1 MANGNEKRGEKD
13 MLDVKELRTNPERIK
28 KAMETRNENPG
39 QIDAIISM
47 DETRREIIQKADEL
61 KAQRNQLSKAVAK
74 LKSSGKKDEA
84 IRNIEESKEIGN
96 KIKEFDDQL
105 REIET
110 QQESMISQLPNIPSE
125 KVPVGKD
132 EKDNVEVLRWGEPK
146 KFDFEPKP
154 HWEIGPELG
163 MMDFERASKM
173 SGARFVVLT
182 EGIAR
187 LERALINFMLDSHIQ
202 NGYKEVN
209 IPYLVKR
216 ETMYATGQLP
226 KFEEEAYKTT
236 PDDMFLIPTAEVFL
250 AGMHKD
256 EIIEDQN
263 LPLKY
268 CAYSACFRR
277 EAGSYGKDVRGMIRV
292 HQFEKVELVQYT
304 KPLDSFDELERLT
317 NDAEGILRALELPYR
332 KILLCSGDMGFGSA
346 MTYDL
351 EVWLPS
357 YKGYKEISSCS
368 NDTDFQ
374 ARRANMRYR
383 NKENKLEYLHTL
395 NGSGLAVGRTLV
407 AILENYQNEDGT
419 ISVPGVLK
427 GYMGGAERIFG

>member
-1 MANGNEKRGEKD
+1 
-13 MLDVKELRTNPERIK
+13 MLDVKELRQNTEKIK
-28 KAMETRNENPG
+28 KAMESRNEDPK
-39 QIDAIISM
+39 QIDEIIAL
-47 DETRREIIQKADEL
+47 DEKRREIIQKADEL
-61 KAQRNQLSKAVAK
+61 KALRNQLSKAVAK
-74 LKSSGKKDEA
+74 LKSSGKKEEA
-84 IRNIEESKEIGN
+84 TKNIEESKDIGN
-96 KIKEFDDQL
+96 KIKEYDDHL
-105 REIET
+105 REIEGK
-110 QQESMISQLPNIPSE
+110 QEEMVSQLPNIPSE
-125 KVPVGKD
+125 QTPVGKD
-132 EKDNVEVLRWGEPK
+132 EKDNKEIMKWGHPK
-146 KFDFEPKP
+146 VFDFMPKP

-173 SGARFVVLT
+173 SGARFVVLSK
-182 EGIAR
+182 GMAR
-187 LERALINFMLDSHIQ
+187 LERALINFMLDHHTQ
-202 NGYKEVN
+202 NNGYTETN

-256 EIIEDQN
+256 EILEDRS

-292 HQFEKVELVQYT
+292 HQFEKVELVKYT
-304 KPLDSFDELERLT
+304 RPENSYDELEELT
-317 NDAEGILRALELPYR
+317 NDAESILRTLELPYR
-332 KILLCSGDMGFGSA
+332 KILLCTGDMGFGSA
-346 MTYDL
+346 YTYDL

-357 YKGYKEISSCS
+357 YNSYKEISSCS

-374 ARRANMRYR
+374 ARRANIRYR
-383 NKENKLEYLHTL
+383 NKENKLDYVHTL

-419 ISVPGVLK
+419 VTVPEALR
-427 GYMGGAERIFG
+427 GYMGGAERLFG

>member
-1 MANGNEKRGEKD
+1 
-13 MLDVKELRTNPERIK
+13 MLDVRELRMNPEQIK
-28 KAMETRNENPG
+28 KGMEIRNEDPK
-39 QIDAIISM
+39 QIDEIIVL
-47 DETRREIIQKADEL
+47 DEKRREIIQKADEL
-61 KAQRNQLSKAVAK
+61 KAKRNQLSKAVAK
-74 LKSSGKKDEA
+74 LKSTGKKEEA
-84 IRNIEESKEIGN
+84 AKNIEESKNIGN
-96 KIKEFDDQL
+96 RIKELDERL
-105 REIET
+105 REIEGE
-110 QQESMISQLPNIPSE
+110 QGSMISQLPNIPSE
-125 KVPVGKD
+125 KAPIGKD
-132 EKDNVEVLRWGEPK
+132 EKENKEIFKWGEPK
-146 KFDFEPKP
+146 AFNFEPKP

-182 EGIAR
+182 SSIAR
-187 LERALINFMLDSHIQ
+187 LERALINFMLDYHTLQ
-202 NGYKEVN
+202 NGYKEIN

-236 PDDMFLIPTAEVFL
+236 PDDLFLIPTAEVFL

-256 EIIEDQN
+256 EIIDDHS
-263 LPLKY
+263 LPIKY

-292 HQFEKVELVQYT
+292 HQFEKVELVKYT
-304 KPLDSFDELERLT
+304 RPENSYAELEQLT
-317 NDAEGILRALELPYR
+317 NDAESILQALELPYR
-332 KILLCSGDMGFGSA
+332 KILLCTGDMGFGSA
-346 MTYDL
+346 KTYDL

-357 YKGYKEISSCS
+357 YKSYKEISSCS

-383 NKENKLEYLHTL
+383 NKENKLEFVHTL

-407 AILENYQNEDGT
+407 AILENYQNQDGT
-419 ISVPGVLK
+419 VTIPEELR

>member
-1 MANGNEKRGEKD
+1 
-13 MLDVKELRTNPERIK
+13 MLDVKILRQNTEEIK
-28 KAMETRNENPG
+28 KAMESRNEDPR
-39 QIDAIISM
+39 QIDKIIAL
-47 DETRREIIQKADEL
+47 DEKRREFIQKADEL
-61 KAQRNQLSKAVAK
+61 KAKRNQLSKAVAK
-74 LKSSGKKDEA
+74 LKSAGKKEEA
-84 IRNIEESKEIGN
+84 AKNIEESKDIGN
-96 KIKEFDDQL
+96 KIKEFDDRL
-105 REIET
+105 RETEEK
-110 QQESMISQLPNIPSE
+110 QEALISQLPNIPLE
-125 KVPVGKD
+125 NVPVGKD
-132 EKDNVEVLRWGEPK
+132 EKSNKEIMKWGEPGT
-146 KFDFEPKP
+146 FQYEPKP

-173 SGARFVVLT
+173 SGARFVVLSDR
-182 EGIAR
+182 IAR
-187 LERALINFMLDSHIQ
+187 LERALINFMLDYQ
-202 NGYKEVN
+202 TEKNGYSEIN

-216 ETMYATGQLP
+216 DTMFATGQLP

-256 EIIEDQN
+256 EILEESE
-263 LPLKY
+263 LPKKY

-292 HQFEKVELVQYT
+292 HQFDKVELVKYT
-304 KPLDSFDELERLT
+304 KPEDSFNELEKLT
-317 NDAEGILRALELPYR
+317 NDAESILRELDLPYR
-332 KILLCSGDMGFGSA
+332 KILLCTGDMGFGA
-346 MTYDL
+346 AKTYDL

-357 YKGYKEISSCS
+357 YKSYKEISSCS

-407 AILENYQNEDGT
+407 AILENYQNKDGT
-419 ISVPGVLK
+419 VTVPEVLR

>member
-1 MANGNEKRGEKD
+1 
-13 MLDVKELRTNPERIK
+13 MLDVKELRQNTEKIK
-28 KAMETRNENPG
+28 KAMESRNEDPK
-39 QIDAIISM
+39 QIDEIIAL
-47 DETRREIIQKADEL
+47 DEKRREIIQKADEL
-61 KAQRNQLSKAVAK
+61 KALRNQLSKAVAK
-74 LKSSGKKDEA
+74 LKSSGKKEEA
-84 IRNIEESKEIGN
+84 TKNIEESKDIGN
-96 KIKEFDDQL
+96 KIKEYDDHL
-105 REIET
+105 REIEGK
-110 QQESMISQLPNIPSE
+110 QEEMVSQLPNIPSE
-125 KVPVGKD
+125 QTPVGKD
-132 EKDNVEVLRWGEPK
+132 EKDNKEIMKWGHPK
-146 KFDFEPKP
+146 VFDFEPKP

-173 SGARFVVLT
+173 SGARFVVLSK
-182 EGIAR
+182 GMAR
-187 LERALINFMLDSHIQ
+187 LERALINFMLDHHTQ
-202 NGYKEVN
+202 NNGYTETN

-256 EIIEDQN
+256 EILEDRS

-292 HQFEKVELVQYT
+292 HQFEKVELVKYT
-304 KPLDSFDELERLT
+304 RPENSYDELEELT
-317 NDAEGILRALELPYR
+317 NDAESILRTLELPYR
-332 KILLCSGDMGFGSA
+332 KILLCTGDMGFGSA
-346 MTYDL
+346 YTYDL

-357 YKGYKEISSCS
+357 YNSYKEISSCS

-374 ARRANMRYR
+374 ARRANIRYR
-383 NKENKLEYLHTL
+383 NKENKLDYVHTL

-419 ISVPGVLK
+419 VTVPEALR
-427 GYMGGAERIFG
+427 GYMGGAERLFG

>member
-1 MANGNEKRGEKD
+1 
-13 MLDVKELRTNPERIK
+13 MLDVKILRQNTEEIK
-28 KAMETRNENPG
+28 KAMESRNEDPR
-39 QIDAIISM
+39 QIDKIIAL
-47 DETRREIIQKADEL
+47 DEKRREFIQKADEL
-61 KAQRNQLSKAVAK
+61 KAKRNQLSKAVAK
-74 LKSSGKKDEA
+74 LKSAGKKEEA
-84 IRNIEESKEIGN
+84 AKNIEESKDIGN
-96 KIKEFDDQL
+96 KIKEFDDRL
-105 REIET
+105 RETEEK
-110 QQESMISQLPNIPSE
+110 QEALISQLPNIPLE
-125 KVPVGKD
+125 NVPVGKD
-132 EKDNVEVLRWGEPK
+132 EKSNKEIMKWGEPGT
-146 KFDFEPKP
+146 FQFEPKP

-173 SGARFVVLT
+173 SGARFVVLSDR
-182 EGIAR
+182 IAR
-187 LERALINFMLDSHIQ
+187 LERALINFMLDYQ
-202 NGYKEVN
+202 TEKNGYSEIN

-216 ETMYATGQLP
+216 DTMFATGQLP

-256 EIIEDQN
+256 EILEESE
-263 LPLKY
+263 LPKKY

-292 HQFEKVELVQYT
+292 HQFDKVELVKYT
-304 KPLDSFDELERLT
+304 KPEDSFNELEKLT
-317 NDAEGILRALELPYR
+317 NDAESILRELDLPYR
-332 KILLCSGDMGFGSA
+332 KILLCTGDMGFGA
-346 MTYDL
+346 AKTYDL

-357 YKGYKEISSCS
+357 YKSYKEISSCS

-374 ARRANMRYR
+374 ARRANIRYR

-407 AILENYQNEDGT
+407 AILENYQNKDGT
-419 ISVPGVLK
+419 VTVPEVLR

>member
-1 MANGNEKRGEKD
+1 MESRNEDPRQIDKIIALDEKR
-13 MLDVKELRTNPERIK
+13 
-28 KAMETRNENPG
+28 
-39 QIDAIISM
+39 
-47 DETRREIIQKADEL
+47 REFIQKADEL
-61 KAQRNQLSKAVAK
+61 KAKRNQLSKAVAK
-74 LKSSGKKDEA
+74 LKSAGKKEEA
-84 IRNIEESKEIGN
+84 AKNIEESKDIGN
-96 KIKEFDDQL
+96 KIKEFDDRL
-105 REIET
+105 RETEEK
-110 QQESMISQLPNIPSE
+110 QEALISQLPNIPLE
-125 KVPVGKD
+125 NVPVGKD
-132 EKDNVEVLRWGEPK
+132 EKSNKEIMKWGEPGT
-146 KFDFEPKP
+146 FQYEPKP

-173 SGARFVVLT
+173 SGARFVVLSDR
-182 EGIAR
+182 IAR
-187 LERALINFMLDSHIQ
+187 LERALINFMLDYQ
-202 NGYKEVN
+202 TEKNGYSEIN

-216 ETMYATGQLP
+216 DTMFATGQLP

-256 EIIEDQN
+256 EILEESE
-263 LPLKY
+263 LPKKY

-292 HQFEKVELVQYT
+292 HQFDKVELVKYT
-304 KPLDSFDELERLT
+304 KPEDSFNELEKLT
-317 NDAEGILRALELPYR
+317 NDAESILRELDLPYR
-332 KILLCSGDMGFGSA
+332 KILLCTGDMGFGA
-346 MTYDL
+346 AKTYDL

-357 YKGYKEISSCS
+357 YKSYKEISSCS

-407 AILENYQNEDGT
+407 AILENYQNKDGT
-419 ISVPGVLK
+419 VTVPEVLR

>member
-1 MANGNEKRGEKD
+1 
-13 MLDVKELRTNPERIK
+13 MLDVKELRQNTEKIK
-28 KAMETRNENPG
+28 KAMESRNEDPK
-39 QIDAIISM
+39 QIDEIIAL
-47 DETRREIIQKADEL
+47 DEKRREIIQKADEL
-61 KAQRNQLSKAVAK
+61 KALRNQLSKAVAK
-74 LKSSGKKDEA
+74 LKSSGKKEEA
-84 IRNIEESKEIGN
+84 TKNIEESKDIGN
-96 KIKEFDDQL
+96 KIKEYDDHL
-105 REIET
+105 REIEGK
-110 QQESMISQLPNIPSE
+110 QEEMVSQLPNIPSE
-125 KVPVGKD
+125 QTPVGKD
-132 EKDNVEVLRWGEPK
+132 EKENKEIMKWGHPK
-146 KFDFEPKP
+146 VFDFEPKP

-173 SGARFVVLT
+173 SGARFVVLSK
-182 EGIAR
+182 GMAR
-187 LERALINFMLDSHIQ
+187 LERALINFMLDHHTQ
-202 NGYKEVN
+202 NNGYTETN

-256 EIIEDQN
+256 EILEDRS

-292 HQFEKVELVQYT
+292 HQFEKVELVKYT
-304 KPLDSFDELERLT
+304 RPENSYDELEELT
-317 NDAEGILRALELPYR
+317 NDAESILRTLELPYR
-332 KILLCSGDMGFGSA
+332 KILLCTGDMGFGSA
-346 MTYDL
+346 YTYDL

-357 YKGYKEISSCS
+357 YNSYKEISSCS

-374 ARRANMRYR
+374 ARRANIRYR
-383 NKENKLEYLHTL
+383 NKENKLDYVHTL

-419 ISVPGVLK
+419 VTVPEALR
-427 GYMGGAERIFG
+427 GYMGGAERLFG

>member
-1 MANGNEKRGEKD
+1 
-13 MLDVKELRTNPERIK
+13 MLDVKELRINPERIK
-28 KAMETRNENPG
+28 RAMETRNEDPG
-39 QIDAIISM
+39 QIDAIISL
-47 DETRREIIQKADEL
+47 DESRREIIQKADEL
-61 KAQRNQLSKAVAK
+61 KAQRNILSKAVAK
-74 LKSSGKKDEA
+74 LKSSGKNEEA
-84 IRNIEESKEIGN
+84 NKNIEESKEIGN
-96 KIKEFDDQL
+96 KIKEYDDQL
-105 REIET
+105 REIEI
-110 QQESMISQLPNIPSE
+110 QQEAMVSRLPNIPSE
-125 KVPVGKD
+125 KVTIGKD
-132 EKDNVEVLRWGEPK
+132 EKDNVEVLTWGEPK
-146 KFDFEPKP
+146 EFDYEPKP

-182 EGIAR
+182 DGIAR
-187 LERALINFMLDSHIQ
+187 LERALINFMLDFHIQ

-256 EIIEDQN
+256 EIMEEQD

-292 HQFEKVELVQYT
+292 HQFEKVELVKYT
-304 KPLDSFDELERLT
+304 KPQDSFDELERLT
-317 NDAEGILRALELPYR
+317 NDAEGILKALELPYR
-332 KILLCSGDMGFGSA
+332 KIMLCTGDMGFGSA

-357 YKGYKEISSCS
+357 YNSYKEISSCS

-383 NKENKLEYLHTL
+383 NKENRLEFLHTL

-407 AILENYQNEDGT
+407 AILENYQNRDGT
-419 ISVPGVLK
+419 VSIPGVLK

>member
-1 MANGNEKRGEKD
+1 MNLRQKEINCQSKD
-13 MLDVKELRTNPERIK
+13 
-28 KAMETRNENPG
+28 
-39 QIDAIISM
+39 
-47 DETRREIIQKADEL
+47 
-61 KAQRNQLSKAVAK
+61 
-74 LKSSGKKDEA
+74 
-84 IRNIEESKEIGN
+84 IGN
-96 KIKEFDDQL
+96 KIKEFDDRL
-105 REIET
+105 RETEEK
-110 QQESMISQLPNIPSE
+110 QEALISQLPNIPLE
-125 KVPVGKD
+125 NVPVGKD
-132 EKDNVEVLRWGEPK
+132 EKSNKEIMKWGEPGT
-146 KFDFEPKP
+146 FQYEPKP

-173 SGARFVVLT
+173 SGARFVVLSDR
-182 EGIAR
+182 IAR
-187 LERALINFMLDSHIQ
+187 LERALINFMLDYQ
-202 NGYKEVN
+202 TEKNGYSEIN

-216 ETMYATGQLP
+216 DTMFATGQLP

-256 EIIEDQN
+256 EILEESE
-263 LPLKY
+263 LPKKY

-292 HQFEKVELVQYT
+292 HQFDKVELVKYT
-304 KPLDSFDELERLT
+304 KPEDSFNELEKLT
-317 NDAEGILRALELPYR
+317 NDAESILRELDLPYR
-332 KILLCSGDMGFGSA
+332 KILLCTGDMGFGA
-346 MTYDL
+346 AKTYDL

-357 YKGYKEISSCS
+357 YKSYKEISSCS

-374 ARRANMRYR
+374 ARRANIRYR

-407 AILENYQNEDGT
+407 AILENYQNKDGT
-419 ISVPGVLK
+419 VTVPEVLR

>member
-304 KPLDSFDELERLT
+304 KPRDSFDELERLT

-374 ARRANMRYR
+374 ARRANIRYR

>member
-1 MANGNEKRGEKD
+1 
-13 MLDVKELRTNPERIK
+13 MLDVKELRQNTEKIK
-28 KAMETRNENPG
+28 KAMESRNEDPRE
-39 QIDAIISM
+39 IDEIIAL
-47 DETRREIIQKADEL
+47 DEKRREIIQKADEL
-61 KAQRNQLSKAVAK
+61 KARRNQLSKAVAK

-84 IRNIEESKEIGN
+84 AKNIEESKDIGN
-96 KIKEFDDQL
+96 KIKEFDDHL
-105 REIET
+105 REIEGK
-110 QQESMISQLPNIPSE
+110 QEEMVSQLPNIPSE
-125 KVPVGKD
+125 LTPIGKD
-132 EKDNVEVLRWGEPK
+132 EKDNKEIMKWGEPK
-146 KFDFEPKP
+146 AFNFEPKP

-173 SGARFVVLT
+173 SGARFVVLSK
-182 EGIAR
+182 GIAR
-187 LERALINFMLDSHIQ
+187 LERALINFMLDHHVKN
-202 NGYKEVN
+202 NGYTEIN

-256 EIIEDQN
+256 EILEDN
-263 LPLKY
+263 LLPLKY

-292 HQFEKVELVQYT
+292 HQFEKVELVKYT
-304 KPLDSFDELERLT
+304 RPENSYEELEKLT
-317 NDAEGILRALELPYR
+317 NDAESILRALNLPFR
-332 KILLCSGDMGFGSA
+332 KILLCTGDMGFGSA
-346 MTYDL
+346 YTYDL

-357 YKGYKEISSCS
+357 YSSYKEISSCS

-374 ARRANMRYR
+374 ARRANIRYR
-383 NKENKLEYLHTL
+383 NKANKLDYIHTL

-419 ISVPGVLK
+419 VTVPEVLR
-427 GYMGGAERIFG
+427 GYMGGAERLFG

>member
-1 MANGNEKRGEKD
+1 
-13 MLDVKELRTNPERIK
+13 MLDVKILRQNTEEIK
-28 KAMETRNENPG
+28 KAMESRNEDPK
-39 QIDAIISM
+39 QIDKIIAL
-47 DETRREIIQKADEL
+47 DEKRREFIQKADEL
-61 KAQRNQLSKAVAK
+61 KAKRNQLSKAVAK
-74 LKSSGKKDEA
+74 LKSAGKKEEA
-84 IRNIEESKEIGN
+84 AKNIEESKDIGN
-96 KIKEFDDQL
+96 KIKEFDDRL
-105 REIET
+105 RETEEK
-110 QQESMISQLPNIPSE
+110 QEALISQLPNIPLE
-125 KVPVGKD
+125 NVPVGKD
-132 EKDNVEVLRWGEPK
+132 EKSNKEIMKWGEPGT
-146 KFDFEPKP
+146 FQFEPKP

-173 SGARFVVLT
+173 SGARFVVLSDR
-182 EGIAR
+182 IAR
-187 LERALINFMLDSHIQ
+187 LERALINFMLDYQ
-202 NGYKEVN
+202 TEKNGYSEIN

-216 ETMYATGQLP
+216 DTMFATGQLP

-256 EIIEDQN
+256 EILEESE
-263 LPLKY
+263 LPKKY

-292 HQFEKVELVQYT
+292 HQFDKVELVKYT
-304 KPLDSFDELERLT
+304 KPEDSFNELEKLT
-317 NDAEGILRALELPYR
+317 NDAESILRELDLPYR
-332 KILLCSGDMGFGSA
+332 KILLCTGDMGFGA
-346 MTYDL
+346 AKTYDL

-357 YKGYKEISSCS
+357 YKSYKEISSCS

-407 AILENYQNEDGT
+407 AILENYQNKDGT
-419 ISVPGVLK
+419 VTVPEVLR

>member
-1 MANGNEKRGEKD
+1 
-13 MLDVKELRTNPERIK
+13 MLDVKELRQNTEQIK
-28 KAMETRNENPG
+28 KAMEARNEDSE
-39 QIDAIISM
+39 QIDKIISL
-47 DETRREIIQKADEL
+47 DEIRREIIQKADEL
-61 KAQRNQLSKAVAK
+61 KSKRNQLSKAVAK
-74 LKSSGKKDEA
+74 LKSTGKKEEA
-84 IRNIEESKEIGN
+84 AKNIEESKVIGN

-105 REIET
+105 REIEGR
-110 QQESMISQLPNIPSE
+110 QEELISQLPNIPSE
-125 KVPVGKD
+125 EVPVGKD
-132 EKDNVEVLRWGEPK
+132 EKENKEIMKWGEPRA
-146 KFDFEPKP
+146 FNFEPKP
-154 HWEIGPELG
+154 HWEIGPDLG

-173 SGARFVVLT
+173 SGARFVVLSA
-182 EGIAR
+182 GIAQ
-187 LERALINFMLDSHIQ
+187 LERAIINFMLDYHTRK
-202 NGYKEVN
+202 NNYKEIN

-226 KFEEEAYKTT
+226 KFEEEAYKTS

-256 EIIEDQN
+256 EILDEHM
-263 LPLKY
+263 LPKKY

-292 HQFEKVELVQYT
+292 HQFEKVELVKYT
-304 KPLDSFDELERLT
+304 KPENSYEELEQLT
-317 NDAEGILRALELPYR
+317 NDAEGILRELTLPYR
-332 KILLCSGDMGFGSA
+332 KILLCTGDMGFGSA

-357 YKGYKEISSCS
+357 YKSYKEISSCS

-383 NKENKLEYLHTL
+383 NKENKLEFVHTL

-419 ISVPGVLK
+419 VTVPEALR

>member
-1 MANGNEKRGEKD
+1 
-13 MLDVKELRTNPERIK
+13 MLDIRELRVNTEQVK
-28 KAMETRNENPG
+28 KAMQSRNEDP
-39 QIDAIISM
+39 QLIDEIISL
-47 DETRREIIQKADEL
+47 DEKRREIIQQADAL
-61 KAQRNQLSKAVAK
+61 KAKRNQLSKAVAK
-74 LKSSGKKDEA
+74 LKSTGRKEEA
-84 IRNIEESKEIGN
+84 TQNIEESKNIGN
-96 KIKEFDDQL
+96 RIKEFDEAL
-105 REIET
+105 REIEGK
-110 QQESMISQLPNIPSE
+110 QEELISQLPNIPST
-125 KVPVGKD
+125 KAIIGKD
-132 EKDNVEVLRWGEPK
+132 EKENKEIMNWGKPK
-146 KFDFEPKP
+146 EFEFEPKP
-154 HWEIGPELG
+154 HWEIGPDLG
-163 MMDFERASKM
+163 MMDFERAAKM
-173 SGARFVVLT
+173 SGARFVVLSD
-182 EGIAR
+182 GIAK
-187 LERALINFMLDSHIQ
+187 LERALINFMLDYHSQQ
-202 NGYKEVN
+202 NDYKEVN

-256 EIIEDQN
+256 EIIDEHS

-292 HQFEKVELVQYT
+292 HQFEKVELVKYT
-304 KPLDSFDELERLT
+304 RPENSYDELEKLT
-317 NDAEGILRALELPYR
+317 NDAENILRELELPYR
-332 KILLCSGDMGFGSA
+332 KILLCTGDMGFGSA
-346 MTYDL
+346 LTYDL

-357 YKGYKEISSCS
+357 YKSYKEISSCS

-383 NKENKLEYLHTL
+383 NKENKLEFVHTL

-419 ISVPGVLK
+419 VTVPEALK
-427 GYMGGAERIFG
+427 GYMGGAERLFG

>member
-1 MANGNEKRGEKD
+1 
-13 MLDVKELRTNPERIK
+13 MLDVRELRMNPEQIK
-28 KAMETRNENPG
+28 KGMEIRNEDPK
-39 QIDAIISM
+39 QIDEIIVL
-47 DETRREIIQKADEL
+47 DEKRREIIQQADEL
-61 KAQRNQLSKAVAK
+61 KAKRNQLSKAVAK

-84 IRNIEESKEIGN
+84 AKNIQESKNIGN
-96 KIKEFDDQL
+96 QIKELDDIL
-105 REIET
+105 RDVEVK
-110 QQESMISQLPNIPSE
+110 QEFLLSKLPNVPSE
-125 KVPVGKD
+125 KVPAGKD
-132 EKDNVEVLRWGEPK
+132 EKDNQEILKWGKPRGFSFK
-146 KFDFEPKP
+146 PKP
-154 HWEIGPELG
+154 HWIIGPELG

-182 EGIAR
+182 SSIAR
-187 LERALINFMLDSHIQ
+187 LERALINFMLDYHTQQ

-256 EIIEDQN
+256 EIIDEHS

-292 HQFEKVELVQYT
+292 HQFEKVELVKYT
-304 KPLDSFDELERLT
+304 RPENSYDELEKLT
-317 NDAEGILRALELPYR
+317 NDAENILRELELPYR
-332 KILLCSGDMGFGSA
+332 KIVLCTGDMGCGSA
-346 MTYDL
+346 LTYDL

-357 YKGYKEISSCS
+357 YKSYKEISSCS

-383 NKENKLEYLHTL
+383 NKENKLEFVHTL
-395 NGSGLAVGRTLV
+395 NGSGLAIGRTLV

-419 ISVPGVLK
+419 VRVPEVLR
-427 GYMGGAERIFG
+427 GYMGGSERIFG

>member
-1 MANGNEKRGEKD
+1 
-13 MLDVKELRTNPERIK
+13 MLDVKELRQNTQQIK
-28 KAMETRNENPG
+28 KAMESRNEDPK
-39 QIDAIISM
+39 QIDEIIAL
-47 DETRREIIQKADEL
+47 DEKRREFIQKADEL
-61 KAQRNQLSKAVAK
+61 KAKRNQLSKAVAK
-74 LKSSGKKDEA
+74 LKSTGKKEEA
-84 IRNIEESKEIGN
+84 ANNIEESKEIGN
-96 KIKEFDDQL
+96 KIKEFNDKL
-105 REIET
+105 RETEGK
-110 QQESMISQLPNIPSE
+110 QEDLISQLPNIPSE

-132 EKDNVEVLRWGEPK
+132 EKSNKEIMKWGDPRTFH
-146 KFDFEPKP
+146 FDPKP

-173 SGARFVVLT
+173 SGARFVVLSDR
-182 EGIAR
+182 IAR
-187 LERALINFMLDSHIQ
+187 LERALINFMLDYQ
-202 NGYKEVN
+202 TEKNGYSEIN

-216 ETMYATGQLP
+216 DTMFATGQLP

-256 EIIEDQN
+256 EILEESV
-263 LPLKY
+263 LPKKY

-292 HQFEKVELVQYT
+292 HQFEKVELVKYT
-304 KPLDSFDELERLT
+304 KPEDSYDELEKLT
-317 NDAEGILRALELPYR
+317 NDAESILRELDLPYR
-332 KILLCSGDMGFGSA
+332 KLLLCTGDMGFGSA
-346 MTYDL
+346 KTYDL

-357 YKGYKEISSCS
+357 YKSYKEISSCS

-407 AILENYQNEDGT
+407 AILENYQNKDGT
-419 ISVPGVLK
+419 VTVPEVLR

>member
-1 MANGNEKRGEKD
+1 
-13 MLDVKELRTNPERIK
+13 MLDVKILRQNTEEIK
-28 KAMETRNENPG
+28 KAMESRNEDPR
-39 QIDAIISM
+39 QIDKIIAL
-47 DETRREIIQKADEL
+47 DEKRREFIQKADEL
-61 KAQRNQLSKAVAK
+61 KAKRNQLSKAVAK
-74 LKSSGKKDEA
+74 LKSAGKKEEA
-84 IRNIEESKEIGN
+84 AKNIEESKDIGN
-96 KIKEFDDQL
+96 KIKEFDDRL
-105 REIET
+105 RETEEK
-110 QQESMISQLPNIPSE
+110 QEALISQLPNIPLE
-125 KVPVGKD
+125 NVPVGKD
-132 EKDNVEVLRWGEPK
+132 EKSNKEIMKWGEPGT
-146 KFDFEPKP
+146 FQFEPKP

-173 SGARFVVLT
+173 SGARFVVLSDR
-182 EGIAR
+182 IAR
-187 LERALINFMLDSHIQ
+187 LERALINFMLDYQ
-202 NGYKEVN
+202 TEKNGYSEIN

-216 ETMYATGQLP
+216 DTMFATGQLP

-256 EIIEDQN
+256 EILEESE
-263 LPLKY
+263 LPKKY

-292 HQFEKVELVQYT
+292 HQFDKVELVKYT
-304 KPLDSFDELERLT
+304 KPEDSFNELEKLT
-317 NDAEGILRALELPYR
+317 NNAESILRELDLPYR
-332 KILLCSGDMGFGSA
+332 KILLCTGDMGFGA
-346 MTYDL
+346 AKTYDL

-357 YKGYKEISSCS
+357 YKSYKEISSCS

-374 ARRANMRYR
+374 ARRANIRYR

-407 AILENYQNEDGT
+407 AILENYQNKDGT
-419 ISVPGVLK
+419 VTVPEVLR

>member
-1 MANGNEKRGEKD
+1 
-13 MLDVKELRTNPERIK
+13 MLDVKILRQNTEEIK
-28 KAMETRNENPG
+28 KAMESRNEDPR
-39 QIDAIISM
+39 QIDKIIAL
-47 DETRREIIQKADEL
+47 DEKRREFIQKADEL
-61 KAQRNQLSKAVAK
+61 KAKRNQLSKAVAK
-74 LKSSGKKDEA
+74 LKSAGKKEEA
-84 IRNIEESKEIGN
+84 AKNIEESKDIGN
-96 KIKEFDDQL
+96 KIKEFDDRL
-105 REIET
+105 RETEEK
-110 QQESMISQLPNIPSE
+110 QEALISQLPNIPLE
-125 KVPVGKD
+125 NVPVGKD
-132 EKDNVEVLRWGEPK
+132 EKSNKEIMKWGEPGT
-146 KFDFEPKP
+146 FQYEPKP

-173 SGARFVVLT
+173 SGARFVVLSDR
-182 EGIAR
+182 IAR
-187 LERALINFMLDSHIQ
+187 LERALINFMLDYQ
-202 NGYKEVN
+202 TEKNGYSEIN

-216 ETMYATGQLP
+216 DTMFATGQLP

-256 EIIEDQN
+256 EILEESE
-263 LPLKY
+263 LPKKY

-292 HQFEKVELVQYT
+292 HQFDKVELVKYT
-304 KPLDSFDELERLT
+304 KPEDSFNELEKLT
-317 NDAEGILRALELPYR
+317 NNAESILRELDLPYR
-332 KILLCSGDMGFGSA
+332 KILLCTGDMGFGA
-346 MTYDL
+346 AKTYDL

-357 YKGYKEISSCS
+357 YKSYKEISSCS

-407 AILENYQNEDGT
+407 AILENYQNKDGT
-419 ISVPGVLK
+419 VTVPEVLR

>member
-1 MANGNEKRGEKD
+1 
-13 MLDVKELRTNPERIK
+13 MLDVKILRQNTEEIK
-28 KAMETRNENPG
+28 KAMESRNEDPR
-39 QIDAIISM
+39 QIDKIIAL
-47 DETRREIIQKADEL
+47 DEKRREFIQKADEL
-61 KAQRNQLSKAVAK
+61 KAKRNQLSKAVAK
-74 LKSSGKKDEA
+74 LKSAGKKEEA
-84 IRNIEESKEIGN
+84 AKNIEESKDIGN
-96 KIKEFDDQL
+96 KIKEFDDRL
-105 REIET
+105 RETEEK
-110 QQESMISQLPNIPSE
+110 QEALISQLPNIPLE
-125 KVPVGKD
+125 NVPVGKD
-132 EKDNVEVLRWGEPK
+132 EKSNKEIMKWGEPGT
-146 KFDFEPKP
+146 FQFEPKP

-173 SGARFVVLT
+173 SGARFVVLSDR
-182 EGIAR
+182 IAR
-187 LERALINFMLDSHIQ
+187 LERALINFMLDYQ
-202 NGYKEVN
+202 TEKNGYSEIN

-216 ETMYATGQLP
+216 DTMFATGQLP

-256 EIIEDQN
+256 EILEESE
-263 LPLKY
+263 LPKKY

-292 HQFEKVELVQYT
+292 HQFDKVELVKYT
-304 KPLDSFDELERLT
+304 KPEDSFNELEKLT
-317 NDAEGILRALELPYR
+317 NDAESILRELDLPYR
-332 KILLCSGDMGFGSA
+332 KILLCTGDMGFGA
-346 MTYDL
+346 AKTYDL

-357 YKGYKEISSCS
+357 YKSYKEISSCS

-407 AILENYQNEDGT
+407 AILENYQNKDGT
-419 ISVPGVLK
+419 VTVPEVLR

>member
-28 KAMETRNENPG
+28 KAMETRNENLG

-96 KIKEFDDQL
+96 QIKEFDDQL

-304 KPLDSFDELERLT
+304 KPRDSFDELERLT

>member
-1 MANGNEKRGEKD
+1 
-13 MLDVKELRTNPERIK
+13 MLDVKELRINPERIK
-28 KAMETRNENPG
+28 RAMETRNEDPG
-39 QIDAIISM
+39 QIDAIISL
-47 DETRREIIQKADEL
+47 DESRREIIQKADEL
-61 KAQRNQLSKAVAK
+61 KAQRNILSKAVAK
-74 LKSSGKKDEA
+74 LKSSGKNEEA
-84 IRNIEESKEIGN
+84 NKNIEESKEIGN
-96 KIKEFDDQL
+96 KIKEYDDQL
-105 REIET
+105 REIEI
-110 QQESMISQLPNIPSE
+110 QQEAMVSRLPNIPSE
-125 KVPVGKD
+125 KVTIGKD
-132 EKDNVEVLRWGEPK
+132 EKDNVEVLTWGEPK
-146 KFDFEPKP
+146 EFDYEPKP

-182 EGIAR
+182 DGIAR
-187 LERALINFMLDSHIQ
+187 LERALINFMLDFHIQ

-256 EIIEDQN
+256 EIMED

-292 HQFEKVELVQYT
+292 HQFEKVELVKYT
-304 KPLDSFDELERLT
+304 KPQDSFDELERLT
-317 NDAEGILRALELPYR
+317 NDAEGILKALELPYR
-332 KILLCSGDMGFGSA
+332 KIMLCTGDMGFGSA

-357 YKGYKEISSCS
+357 YNSYKEISSCS

-383 NKENKLEYLHTL
+383 NKENRLEFLHTL

-407 AILENYQNEDGT
+407 AILENYQNRDGT
-419 ISVPGVLK
+419 VSIPGVLK

>member
-1 MANGNEKRGEKD
+1 
-13 MLDVKELRTNPERIK
+13 MLDVKILRQNTEEIK
-28 KAMETRNENPG
+28 KAMESRNEDPR
-39 QIDAIISM
+39 QIDKIIAL
-47 DETRREIIQKADEL
+47 DEKRREFIQKADEL
-61 KAQRNQLSKAVAK
+61 KAKRNQLSKAVAK
-74 LKSSGKKDEA
+74 LKSAGKKEEA
-84 IRNIEESKEIGN
+84 AKNIEESKDIGN
-96 KIKEFDDQL
+96 KIKEFDDRL
-105 REIET
+105 RETEEK
-110 QQESMISQLPNIPSE
+110 QEALISQLPNIPLE
-125 KVPVGKD
+125 NVPVGKD
-132 EKDNVEVLRWGEPK
+132 EKSNKEIMKWGEPGT
-146 KFDFEPKP
+146 FQYEPKP

-173 SGARFVVLT
+173 SGARFVVLSDR
-182 EGIAR
+182 IAR
-187 LERALINFMLDSHIQ
+187 LERALINFMLDYQ
-202 NGYKEVN
+202 TEKNGYSEIN

-216 ETMYATGQLP
+216 DTMFATGQLP

-256 EIIEDQN
+256 EILEESE
-263 LPLKY
+263 LPKKY

-292 HQFEKVELVQYT
+292 HQFDKVELVKYT
-304 KPLDSFDELERLT
+304 KPEDSFNELEKLT
-317 NDAEGILRALELPYR
+317 NDAESILRELDLPYR
-332 KILLCSGDMGFGSA
+332 KILLCTGDMGFGA
-346 MTYDL
+346 AKTYDL

-357 YKGYKEISSCS
+357 YKSYKEISSCS

-374 ARRANMRYR
+374 ARRANIRYR

-407 AILENYQNEDGT
+407 AILENYQNKDGT
-419 ISVPGVLK
+419 VTVPEVLR

>member
-1 MANGNEKRGEKD
+1 

-304 KPLDSFDELERLT
+304 KPRDSFDELERLT

>member
-1 MANGNEKRGEKD
+1 M
-13 MLDVKELRTNPERIK
+13 V
-28 KAMETRNENPG
+28 
-39 QIDAIISM
+39 
-47 DETRREIIQKADEL
+47 
-61 KAQRNQLSKAVAK
+61 
-74 LKSSGKKDEA
+74 
-84 IRNIEESKEIGN
+84 
-96 KIKEFDDQL
+96 
-105 REIET
+105 
-110 QQESMISQLPNIPSE
+110 SQLPNIPSE
-125 KVPVGKD
+125 QTPVGKD
-132 EKDNVEVLRWGEPK
+132 EKDNKEIMKWGHPK
-146 KFDFEPKP
+146 VFDFEPKP

-173 SGARFVVLT
+173 SGARFVVLSK
-182 EGIAR
+182 GMAR
-187 LERALINFMLDSHIQ
+187 LERALINFMLDHHTQ
-202 NGYKEVN
+202 NNGYTETN

-256 EIIEDQN
+256 EILEDRS

-292 HQFEKVELVQYT
+292 HQFEKVELVKYT
-304 KPLDSFDELERLT
+304 RPENSYDELEELT
-317 NDAEGILRALELPYR
+317 NDAESILRTLELPYR
-332 KILLCSGDMGFGSA
+332 KILLCTGDMGFGSA
-346 MTYDL
+346 YTYDL

-357 YKGYKEISSCS
+357 YNSYKEISSCS

-374 ARRANMRYR
+374 ARRANIRYR
-383 NKENKLEYLHTL
+383 NKENKLDYVHTL

-419 ISVPGVLK
+419 VTVPEALR
-427 GYMGGAERIFG
+427 GYMGGAERLFG

>member
-1 MANGNEKRGEKD
+1 
-13 MLDVKELRTNPERIK
+13 MLDVKILRQNTEEIK
-28 KAMETRNENPG
+28 KAMESRNEDPR
-39 QIDAIISM
+39 QIDKIIAL
-47 DETRREIIQKADEL
+47 DEKRREFIQKADEL
-61 KAQRNQLSKAVAK
+61 KAKRNQLSKAVAK
-74 LKSSGKKDEA
+74 LKSAGKKEEA
-84 IRNIEESKEIGN
+84 AKNIEESKDIGN
-96 KIKEFDDQL
+96 KIKEFDDRL
-105 REIET
+105 RETEEK
-110 QQESMISQLPNIPSE
+110 QEALISQLPNIPLE
-125 KVPVGKD
+125 NVPVGKD
-132 EKDNVEVLRWGEPK
+132 EKSNKEIMKWGEPGT
-146 KFDFEPKP
+146 FQYEPKP

-173 SGARFVVLT
+173 SGARFVVLSDR
-182 EGIAR
+182 IAR
-187 LERALINFMLDSHIQ
+187 LERALINFMLDYQ
-202 NGYKEVN
+202 TEKNGYSEIN

-216 ETMYATGQLP
+216 DTMFATGQLP

-256 EIIEDQN
+256 EILEESE
-263 LPLKY
+263 LPKKY

-292 HQFEKVELVQYT
+292 HQFDKVELVKYT
-304 KPLDSFDELERLT
+304 KPEDSFNELEKLT
-317 NDAEGILRALELPYR
+317 NNAESILRELDLPYR
-332 KILLCSGDMGFGSA
+332 KILLCTGDMGFGA
-346 MTYDL
+346 AKTYDL

-357 YKGYKEISSCS
+357 YKSYKEISSCS

-374 ARRANMRYR
+374 ARRANIRYR

-407 AILENYQNEDGT
+407 AILENYQNKDGT
-419 ISVPGVLK
+419 VTVPEVLR